1 MKRGYFVYG
10 CDESWGVAVV
20 APTGRQARNI
30 AYTAGEFIGE
40 EWIEIRARWMRDADV
55 SGLDVGVLHNLHEGL
70 LRGFYMYI
78 EGKCDECSDE
88 SQLELCS
95 GKALCFDCMEKAYKK
110 EGNKKK

>member
-30 AYTAGEFIGE
+30 AYTA
-40 EWIEIRARWMRDADV
+40 
-55 SGLDVGVLHNLHEGL
+55 LHNLHEGL